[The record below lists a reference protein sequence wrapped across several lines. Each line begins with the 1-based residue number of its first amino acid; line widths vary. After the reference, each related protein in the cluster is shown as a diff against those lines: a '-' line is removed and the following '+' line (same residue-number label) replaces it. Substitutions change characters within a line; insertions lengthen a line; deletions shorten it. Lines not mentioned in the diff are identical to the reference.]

1 MSSRRHRTNG
11 LAGPC
16 KKWLGERS
24 KKPRFELANFDP
36 TQALPCFEPEEFLV
50 TVQTAP
56 TLILVP
62 NPNRVVVTFF
72 QAGFIVGTGVAITW
86 GGGVITNRFMTLGP
100 VGRLEFKY
108 ADYGALVGYDWYAIA
123 QGAPSTISIWSV
135 NYVPV

>member
-1 MSSRRHRTNG
+1 
-11 LAGPC
+11 
-16 KKWLGERS
+16 
-24 KKPRFELANFDP
+24 
-36 TQALPCFEPEEFLV
+36 LPCFEPEEFLV
-50 TVQTAP
+50 TVATTP

-72 QAGFIVGTGVAITW
+72 QAGFVVGTGVAVAW
-86 GGGVITNRFMTLGP
+86 GGGSNTNRFMTMGP

-108 ADYGALVGYDWYAIA
+108 SDYGALVGYDWYAIA